1 MMRTASHYGYG
12 SPSWTPAAAPGPHG
26 GAPPWDGPWRG
37 PWNGPPEFRSH
48 LPAAGRAVLR
58 RIAHGGPLWIVAT
71 VLGFLVWWPVGLGLL
86 LFGLGRRHMGCG
98 RHRRWA
104 MAACGGATEGG
115 QAGRWAGWGMCRGS
129 APEARSSGNHAFD
142 EYRAD
147 TLRRLEEEQ
156 KEFAT
161 FLERLRFAKDKAEFD
176 AFVAERRQ
184 PPQAPPAEPAEG

>member
-1 MMRTASHYGYG
+1 
-12 SPSWTPAAAPGPHG
+12 
-26 GAPPWDGPWRG
+26 
-37 PWNGPPEFRSH
+37 
-48 LPAAGRAVLR
+48 
-58 RIAHGGPLWIVAT
+58 
-71 VLGFLVWWPVGLGLL
+71 
-86 LFGLGRRHMGCG
+86 
-98 RHRRWA
+98 
-104 MAACGGATEGG
+104 
-115 QAGRWAGWGMCRGS
+115 MCRGS